1 MITQEASM
9 STKISSGLSLSS
21 SYFMRNFYSENRNA
35 AKKSGRSDYSKT
47 ELSYEDS
54 RALTRAVKKI
64 TSVDFGSDKDE
75 KDSDI
80 NDSARASIQ
89 AFVETYNNTMDTA
102 KSSSDSNT
110 SRYYRQLK
118 KLTGKYAD
126 ELEDIGI
133 SIESNGKLSIN
144 DELLKTADN
153 SKARKLLSGDSDF
166 AKKTLTIAKKMN
178 SAIRDDL
185 FSQIRDRKSVV

>member
-1 MITQEASM
+1 M

-35 AKKSGRSDYSKT
+35 TKKSGRSDYSKT

-133 SIESNGKLSIN
+133 STERNGKLSIN

-185 FSQIRDRKSVV
+185 FSQISSKKLHINITL

>member
-1 MITQEASM
+1 M
-9 STKISSGLSLSS
+9 STKISSGLSFSS

-35 AKKSGRSDYSKT
+35 AKKSGRSDYSKA
-47 ELSYEDS
+47 ELSFEDS
-54 RALTRAVKKI
+54 RALSRAAKKI
-64 TSVDFGSDKDE
+64 TSIDFGTDHEEDGDISDTAK
-75 KDSDI
+75 
-80 NDSARASIQ
+80 ASIE

-102 KSSSDSNT
+102 KSSGHADT
-110 SRYYRQLK
+110 GRYLKQLK
-118 KLTGKYAD
+118 RLTGKYAD

-133 SIESNGKLSIN
+133 SIESDGKLSIN

-185 FSQIRDRKSVV
+185 FSQASSQKLHINITL

>member
-1 MITQEASM
+1 M

-89 AFVETYNNTMDTA
+89 AFVETYNNSMDTA

-185 FSQIRDRKSVV
+185 FSQISSKKLHINITL